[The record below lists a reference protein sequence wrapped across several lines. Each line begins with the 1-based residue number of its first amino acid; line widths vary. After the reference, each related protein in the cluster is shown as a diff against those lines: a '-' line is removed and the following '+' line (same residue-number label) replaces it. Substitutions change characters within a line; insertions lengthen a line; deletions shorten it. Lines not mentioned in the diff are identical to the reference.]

1 MSHPEKHGIDP
12 FLNNV
17 DAGAQILRSS
27 LPPNLEI
34 PAHVRRFRHFS
45 VGPSLSYK
53 LRDDLSNDSR
63 ERGTE
68 VKTKTHSIQS
78 FCPDGSLATSILGHT
93 FGVPSTSISAL
104 VIHRKY
110 ALV

>member
-17 DAGAQILRSS
+17 DAGAQILRSP

-68 VKTKTHSIQS
+68 VKTKTHSLQG
-78 FCPDGSLATSILGHT
+78 FRPDGFLATLKFGHT
-93 FGVPSTSISAL
+93 FAVPSTTISAL
-104 VIHRKY
+104 VIQGKC